1 MTLRHRFLAVTLALL
16 LLVILTGLARKA
28 QAQGKVCADPGHAC
42 GDFKPHELSFKIA
55 KKFNFDRPE
64 DKSAPFYAVI
74 LRSGE
79 LCKMTEEER
88 LKTQALFPGNKVFLH
103 RYFCEDFND
112 KVTYTNINKKFGFI
126 AVYAGETPAA
136 AQKFL
141 SQVKATG
148 LFPDANLRR
157 MQVVVTYQLE

>member
-1 MTLRHRFLAVTLALL
+1 MQRRFSAVTLAGSLL
-16 LLVILTGLARKA
+16 MAILPTLAAAA
-28 QAQGKVCADPGHAC
+28 QTQGKVCGDPDHPC
-42 GDFKPHELSFKIA
+42 GEFKANELSFKIA

-79 LCKMTEEER
+79 LCKITEEER
-88 LKTQALFPGNKVFLH
+88 LKTQALFPHNKVFVH

-126 AVYAGETPAA
+126 AVYAGETPVAA
-136 AQKFL
+136 NEFL
-141 SQVKATG
+141 SRVKTMG
-148 LFPDANLRR
+148 QFPDANLRK
-157 MQVVVTYQLE
+157 MQVVVTYQME